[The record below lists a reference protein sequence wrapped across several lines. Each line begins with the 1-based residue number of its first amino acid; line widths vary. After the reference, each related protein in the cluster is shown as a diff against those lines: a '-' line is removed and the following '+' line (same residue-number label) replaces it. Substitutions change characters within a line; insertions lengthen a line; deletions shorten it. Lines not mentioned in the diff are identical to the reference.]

1 MKLFF
6 YLTKH
11 YLKKVFA
18 VFIVVFTLIILLDLA
33 EVIKS
38 FKNEPAINYLF
49 LILAKSSNTLV
60 QISPILVLVAT
71 ILSLHNLAASGELM
85 GLVSLGISK
94 GKIILIKLI
103 LLSFIFIIL
112 LLMLEI
118 INPYLNKMA
127 DEKAQKKNKSFY
139 LSEKTLLFKREN
151 RHEVYFILA
160 ERVLQD
166 RLEQVTVWV
175 LDADFHLTR
184 TFIAES
190 AFFSSNGLK
199 LTKISAIKQN
209 KVTLLENFTIEGS
222 ITFED
227 FNKLLARPES
237 VAISHLPALIK
248 ARSYQGFST
257 IFYEKYLYSRLTLFL
272 TFITQLLIAFQG
284 AYQLTKRDKS
294 KLFTSLLLGLIFY
307 LSQDLIILIFI
318 NLGLSV
324 FYATVLARLTAL
336 GIILLKN
343 GSNTRY

>member
-33 EVIKS
+33 EVVKS
-38 FKNEPAINYLF
+38 YKNETAINYVT

-60 QISPILVLVAT
+60 QISPILVLIAT
-71 ILSLHNLAASGELM
+71 IISLHNLAASGQLM

-94 GKIILIKLI
+94 AKLILIKLS

-118 INPYLNKMA
+118 INPFLNKKA
-127 DEKAQKKNKSFY
+127 DEIAQKKNKNFY
-139 LSEKTLLFKREN
+139 LSEKTLLFKRKN

-160 ERVLQD
+160 KRVLSNK
-166 RLEQVTVWV
+166 LEEVTVWV
-175 LDADFHLTR
+175 LDEQFHLTK

-190 AFFSSNGLK
+190 VFFSSSGLK

-209 KVTLLENFTIEGS
+209 KVTFLENFTIEGS

-227 FNKLLARPES
+227 FNKLLARPE
-237 VAISHLPALIK
+237 ALPISHLPTLIK

-272 TFITQLLIAFQG
+272 AFITPLLIAFQG

-294 KLFTSLLLGLIFY
+294 KLFISLLLGLIFY
-307 LSQDLIILIFI
+307 LSQDLIILVFI

-336 GIILLKN
+336 GIILVKN